1 MVFVYI
7 EAEGTESSIHT
18 VQAIHIAFALVTT
31 GMNLALTEE
40 TCLQKWTEPR
50 WPLPA
55 IFTSKF
61 TLFQINKTQNSI
73 TIMNKSNYTYTH
85 IHILDKPWFL
95 GINGLEEIKK
105 KRTNREKKE
114 DGGGEV
120 SSVLYWSGWGKWV
133 VLIWP
138 RKSTI
143 EPASERKPIIQG
155 TEVFTFHS
163 WSLNFNKI
171 CNCVN

>member
-120 SSVLYWSGWGKWV
+120 SSVLYWSGWGEMGCAYLTKKV
-133 VLIWP
+133 HNRTCL
-138 RKSTI
+138 RTQTNNS
-143 EPASERKPIIQG
+143 RN
-155 TEVFTFHS
+155 
-163 WSLNFNKI
+163 WSIYFSFMVTQL
-171 CNCVN
+171 